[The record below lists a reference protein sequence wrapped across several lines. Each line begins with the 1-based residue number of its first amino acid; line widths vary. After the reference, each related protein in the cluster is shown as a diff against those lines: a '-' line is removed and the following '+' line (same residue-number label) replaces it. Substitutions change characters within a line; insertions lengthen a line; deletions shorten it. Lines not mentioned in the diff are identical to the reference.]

1 MSMPNSTATNPVFRD
16 FMAAVKK
23 AVDPQN
29 IIAPGRYGMP
39 MRPRGPEAS
48 D

>member
-1 MSMPNSTATNPVFRD
+1 MSMPNSTDSNPVFRE
-16 FMAAVKK
+16 FLAAIKS

-29 IIAPGRYGMP
+29 VIAPGRYGTP
-39 MRPRGPEAS
+39 MRPEGGGS